1 MRVSSN
7 RRGGRAV
14 AVTIVALIA
23 SLGIGSASA
32 QADPFDLT
40 LEYGRAEFGGLRNV
54 DLSNTSDP
62 YTLSGTLTGDSVN
75 VPTGGVNFPQ
85 RQITSPVSA
94 TIDLAANQPV
104 TGTYTAATGAMSL
117 NFNLKAT
124 LNSALTGTCTIDPIV
139 FTATTSA
146 SDPFFGTPFTSGLSG
161 PGGIV
166 GNWASLPAATGGPGS
181 NCGVLATASGA
192 GGIWLAHQIATPPT
206 RPYVPPTAASLALA
220 LDAAKSKLKPGKTVK
235 LESEVSNSGE
245 SEAAG
250 VEVCLKTPKG
260 LKAQGD
266 KCASVGDIPGGGSAT
281 ASFKVKASKKAKG
294 KYSIKATASGFSL
307 ADASD
312 AVKVKV
318 KGKSKGKR
326 GKG

>member
-1 MRVSSN
+1 M
-7 RRGGRAV
+7 
-14 AVTIVALIA
+14 T
-23 SLGIGSASA
+23 
-32 QADPFDLT
+32 
-40 LEYGRAEFGGLRNV
+40 
-54 DLSNTSDP
+54 
-62 YTLSGTLTGDSVN
+62 
-75 VPTGGVNFPQ
+75 
-85 RQITSPVSA
+85 
-94 TIDLAANQPV
+94 
-104 TGTYTAATGAMSL
+104 
-117 NFNLKAT
+117 
-124 LNSALTGTCTIDPIV
+124 
-139 FTATTSA
+139 
-146 SDPFFGTPFTSGLSG
+146 
-161 PGGIV
+161 
-166 GNWASLPAATGGPGS
+166 
-181 NCGVLATASGA
+181 
-192 GGIWLAHQIATPPT
+192 
-206 RPYVPPTAASLALA
+206 
-220 LDAAKSKLKPGKTVK
+220 AAKSKLKPGKTVK